1 MRVAEAEHA
10 AVGADKPVPAA
21 TGCRSHGDDWCVDLF
36 ALRPK
41 ETGVA
46 EGQHRPRSCS
56 FVPYE
61 VCGPVSHRSGP
72 GGRVVMCENERHKR
86 HYDNSR
92 SGTSCR

>member
-1 MRVAEAEHA
+1 MSVAEADHD
-10 AVGADKPVPAA
+10 AVSADQPVP
-21 TGCRSHGDDWCVDLF
+21 TPIRCRSHGDDGCVHLF
-36 ALRPK
+36 ALRP
-41 ETGVA
+41 EEPGVA

-61 VCGPVSHRSGP
+61 VRGPVSHRDRP
-72 GGRVVMCENERHKR
+72 GDRVAVCEDKRHKR